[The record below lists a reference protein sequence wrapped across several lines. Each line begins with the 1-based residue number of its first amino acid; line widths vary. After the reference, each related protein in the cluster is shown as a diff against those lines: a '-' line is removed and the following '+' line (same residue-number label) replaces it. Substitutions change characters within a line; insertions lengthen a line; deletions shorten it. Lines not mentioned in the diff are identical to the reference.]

1 MPVRPV
7 AEIVLCTVVLA
18 AIAFATA
25 CILDR
30 HQGLALALLIFLI
43 LLVLLDFVLRRTTY
57 GRHDPVRRPGLGPVH
72 GSALPTA
79 VVVDALSRTRQK
91 AAGRA

>member
-1 MPVRPV
+1 MPFRPV
-7 AEIVLCTVVLA
+7 AEIVLRTVGLA
-18 AIAFATA
+18 AIVFATA

-30 HQGLALALLIFLI
+30 HQGLPLALLIFLI

-57 GRHDPVRRPGLGPVH
+57 GRHEPVRRPGLGPVR
-72 GSALPTA
+72 GSALPAA
-79 VVVDALSRTRQK
+79 VVVDALSRTSQK